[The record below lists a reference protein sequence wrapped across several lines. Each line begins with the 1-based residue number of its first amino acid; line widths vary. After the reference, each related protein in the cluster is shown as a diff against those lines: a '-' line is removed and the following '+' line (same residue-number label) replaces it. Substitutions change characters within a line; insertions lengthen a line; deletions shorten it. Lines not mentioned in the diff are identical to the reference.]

1 MDSANRAI
9 LSFGKNYRQILNI
22 VGAVLAFIV
31 TLFTLYHMIGLW
43 DYMGYGY
50 FADGAEIAA

>member
-31 TLFTLYHMIGLW
+31 TLYTLYHMIGLW
-43 DYMGYGY
+43 D
-50 FADGAEIAA
+50 